1 MVTPMNADE
10 TMDGRH
16 DRPRSERATFLHR
29 RQSAYPSAFIGVHRL
44 WAEELA
50 AARIAS
56 SVVLGVIACGSRR
69 ISITAGVPGGGQR
82 PPAGGA
88 RGVLPRTPPPPPRER
103 RQGPQTGVLRP
114 PPTRRPGECFSS

>member
-10 TMDGRH
+10 TMDRRH
-16 DRPRSERATFLHR
+16 DRTRSERATFLHR

-69 ISITAGVPGGGQR
+69 ISITAGLPEARQR
-82 PPAGGA
+82 SMAGA
-88 RGVLPRTPPPPPRER
+88 NWAVSSTISPTAPKER
-103 RQGPQTGVLRP
+103 A
-114 PPTRRPGECFSS
+114 

>member
-10 TMDGRH
+10 TMDRRH
-16 DRPRSERATFLHR
+16 DRTRSERATFLHR

-69 ISITAGVPGGGQR
+69 ISITAGFPEARQR
-82 PPAGGA
+82 PLAGGDRA
-88 RGVLPRTPPPPPRER
+88 GSPPRSPPAPQGRAQGAER
-103 RQGPQTGVLRP
+103 GGFPSPAL
-114 PPTRRPGECFSS
+114 